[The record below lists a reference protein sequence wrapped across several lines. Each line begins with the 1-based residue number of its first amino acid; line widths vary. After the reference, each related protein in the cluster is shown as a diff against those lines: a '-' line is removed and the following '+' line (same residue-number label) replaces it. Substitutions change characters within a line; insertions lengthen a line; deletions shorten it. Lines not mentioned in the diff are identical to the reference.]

1 LILTADEYSKGFVD
15 FDAVLPEGCTV
26 ELWIR
31 TANTPEEDDE
41 WTGPYS
47 EPSGCKILAPAK
59 QYFQL
64 RMNLKRGEDPTK
76 SPIVKGIRIDRAGQS
91 YIWPGP
97 RGFNGPPKMLRLGRD
112 YGCSYR
118 LIFRPQKAIY
128 PESLVLIKDK
138 MRIRFW
144 KEGIIGYEISGFQ
157 EKILDSDGRE
167 SIEGGGVKEVT
178 FEGDIVEIL
187 ATVAI
192 DDEAKGMKIAKM
204 QVESIMGLLALCF
217 GGEILGEIL
226 SEEYH
231 FSNASGEQGAV
242 PIPVQPKELKS
253 IDKDSASFVDNTLT
267 ELFLADI
274 NPSANL
280 ALRWYAKGLLSTST
294 ADAFIAYFIGIEA
307 LASGYFASITPAPIR
322 DIHEQLERYLEKSQP
337 PIDPELRQ
345 TILERVED
353 FPLNDKFNIYWK
365 ACFQGAINKNRE
377 FSKLKR
383 IRDAILHGSA
393 QVVTPAQ
400 TNSARTLLE
409 NLLGYEL
416 KLSSLINERQAG
428 PKVFEIIL
436 RYALTDREK
445 SLGN

>member
-1 LILTADEYSKGFVD
+1 MILTADEYSRGFVD
-15 FDAVLPEGCTV
+15 FDALLPEGCTV

-31 TANTPEEDDE
+31 TADTPEEDSE

-47 EPSGCKILAPAK
+47 KPSGCRILAPPK
-59 QYFQL
+59 EYFQL
-64 RMNLKRGEDPTK
+64 RINLKRGEDPTK
-76 SPIVKGIRIDRAGQS
+76 SPTVKGIRIDRGGQS

-97 RGFNGPPKMLRLGRD
+97 IGFNGPPKILRLGRD

-118 LIFRPQKAIY
+118 LIFRPQKAIW
-128 PESLVLIKDK
+128 PESLVFIKDK
-138 MRIRFW
+138 VRIRFW
-144 KEGIIGYEISGFQ
+144 REGITGYEISGFQ
-157 EKILDSDGRE
+157 EKILDSDSRE

-178 FEGDIVEIL
+178 FGGDIVEIL

-204 QVESIMGLLALCF
+204 QVESIMGLLAFCF
-217 GGEILGEIL
+217 GDEIPGEIL

-231 FSNASGEQGAV
+231 FSNASGEEGLV
-242 PIPVQPKELKS
+242 PIPVKPKALKS
-253 IDKDSASFVDNTLT
+253 IDKDSASFVDDTLT

-274 NPSANL
+274 NPSTSL

-294 ADAFIAYFIGIEA
+294 VDAFIAYFIGIEA
-307 LASGYFASITPAPIR
+307 LATGYFANIIPAPIR

-337 PIDPELRQ
+337 PVNPKLKQ

-353 FPLNDKFNIYWK
+353 FPLNYKFNSCWK
-365 ACFQGAINKNRE
+365 ACFQKTTNKIRE
-377 FSKLKR
+377 FRKLKR
-383 IRDAILHGSA
+383 IRDEILHGKA
-393 QVVTPAQ
+393 QVVTPDQ
-400 TNSARTLLE
+400 TNSAKTLLE

-428 PKVFEIIL
+428 PKVFELIL
-436 RYALTDREK
+436 RYGLHP
-445 SLGN
+445 